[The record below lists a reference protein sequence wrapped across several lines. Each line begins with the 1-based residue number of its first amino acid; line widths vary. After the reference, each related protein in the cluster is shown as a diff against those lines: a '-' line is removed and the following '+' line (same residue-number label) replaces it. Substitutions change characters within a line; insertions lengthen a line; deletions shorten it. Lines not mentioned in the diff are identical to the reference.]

1 MSLPLIDCAAHL
13 LACRLLMVCS
23 QEERLMRTYLMPLLA
38 GFIVATA
45 ARADADKAT
54 ERTWRSKCA
63 MCHGATGKGNPEM
76 KTQDLT
82 APDFQKGTTDA
93 QIKDAIEN
101 GVKKNGGEMEPFK
114 DSLSAAQVDS
124 LVAYVRSLK

>member
-1 MSLPLIDCAAHL
+1 
-13 LACRLLMVCS
+13 
-23 QEERLMRTYLMPLLA
+23 MRICLKLLLA
-38 GFIVATA
+38 GFIFATA
-45 ARADADKAT
+45 ARADPDKAT
-54 ERTWRSKCA
+54 ERTWKAKCA
-63 MCHGATGKGNPEM
+63 MCHATNGKGNPDM